1 MARRSATCE
10 QQLLHAHGDR
20 AAVID
25 PRRRDLSRRS
35 SSARSS
41 GRGAG
46 PRGSRGLAA
55 GCRSCTCR
63 RCRWSVRFGRFPG
76 GLVPGSWRPVRPPVR
91 RGLRRPASEIRVRG
105 CAARRGRRTGRPSR
119 SSPPG
124 TRRCPG
130 VAKVHAGRGRR
141 ATRVRPRWGMSPTL
155 GGRPSGTL
163 HRRCDTDEVDGRGPV
178 FLRDGSGPVRA
189 HPSLI
194 PHFLI
199 PSLITGRERDR
210 RCRAGGPPVLM
221 RSCSPRVASGVW
233 RQSPRAGHW
242 SAVRGRPSGWVITT
256 RSSCRSGQRRGARRG
271 TRGRG
276 PSRG

>member
-1 MARRSATCE
+1 MHMLSLPVVGAFRAVPGVRYAHRSGGDFADRLRKSACAAAQHDEVAGPGDRRARR
-10 QQLLHAHGDR
+10 LRVPD
-20 AAVID
+20 
-25 PRRRDLSRRS
+25 
-35 SSARSS
+35 
-41 GRGAG
+41 GA
-46 PRGSRGLAA
+46 
-55 GCRSCTCR
+55 
-63 RCRWSVRFGRFPG
+63 
-76 GLVPGSWRPVRPPVR
+76 
-91 RGLRRPASEIRVRG
+91 
-105 CAARRGRRTGRPSR
+105 
-119 SSPPG
+119 
-124 TRRCPG
+124 PG

-194 PHFLI
+194 PHFLK

-233 RQSPRAGHW
+233 RQSPRAGHR

>member
-35 SSARSS
+35 LSARSS

-63 RCRWSVRFGRFPG
+63 RCRWSVRFGRLPG

-91 RGLRRPASEIRVRG
+91 RGLRRPASQIRVRG

-124 TRRCPG
+124 TRRCPPG
-130 VAKVHAGRGRR
+130 VAKVLAGRGRR
-141 ATRVRPRWGMSPTL
+141 ATRVSAAVGDEPNPWRSAQWHAS
-155 GGRPSGTL
+155 
-163 HRRCDTDEVDGRGPV
+163 RRCDTDEVDGRGPV

-194 PHFLI
+194 PHLLI
-199 PSLITGRERDR
+199 PSLVTRRERDR

-233 RQSPRAGHW
+233 RQSPRAGHRG
-242 SAVRGRPSGWVITT
+242 AVRGRPSGWVITT
-256 RSSCRSGQRRGARRG
+256 RSSCRSAQRRGARRG
-271 TRGRG
+271 TRGRV
-276 PSRG
+276 P